1 MANRSL
7 HPSAKLALRVA
18 ATLGLA
24 WVLFRRIDL
33 DSLGSTLRSFDWRWW
48 FLGLAVSL
56 GVQGFAGFRWARL
69 ARPLGFDFSVP
80 SFVMRFYEGAFFSLC
95 LPTSIGGDFVKAY
108 RLSDTPHGRLL
119 AGCSVIA
126 DRLTGLAA
134 LGVLA
139 GTTIAARRFSLPG
152 WTTLAVGAVL
162 LTAAAWLFMKAVGSL
177 DRLIDAVPEQHKAR
191 EFLSKLLPYQ
201 ERPQLMAKAVFYSMV
216 VQVGGVVGVALVAR
230 GLGLTVPLGAWFYI
244 VPLVALAMVL
254 PVSISGVGVRE
265 GGLVFLLAPF
275 GVSAEQAV
283 TLGLLWFLTSIVCG
297 LLGGIVFLFDAARPG
312 PAVSPGSAVSSDAAV
327 SSD

>member
-1 MANRSL
+1 MYRAAMPKRSL
-7 HPSAKLALRVA
+7 HPAAKLALRVA
-18 ATLGLA
+18 ATLGFA
-24 WVLFRRIDL
+24 WLLLRRIEL
-33 DSLGSTLRSFDWRWW
+33 ESLGRTLRSLDWRWW

-56 GVQGFAGFRWARL
+56 AVQCFAGFRWARL
-69 ARPLGFDFSVP
+69 ARPLGFDFSIL

-108 RLSDTPHGRLL
+108 RLSDTSHGRLL

-126 DRLTGLAA
+126 DRLAGLAA

-139 GTTIAARRFSLPG
+139 GTTIAARSFSLPG
-152 WTTLAVGAVL
+152 WTTLALGAVL
-162 LTAAAWLFMKAVGSL
+162 LAAAAWFFMKAVGSL
-177 DRLIDAVPEQHKAR
+177 DWLIDAIPDHHKAK
-191 EFLSKLLPYQ
+191 EFLAKLLPYQ

-230 GLGLTVPLGAWFYI
+230 GLGLPVPLGAWFYI

-265 GGLVFLLAPF
+265 GGLVFLLEPF

-283 TLGLLWFLTSIVCG
+283 TLGLLWFLTAIVGG
-297 LLGGIVFLFDAARPG
+297 LLGGIVFLFDAARTG
-312 PAVSPGSAVSSDAAV
+312 AAASAEAVVSAD
-327 SSD
+327 